1 MSAFR
6 YLFLAGE
13 RSVPDDIDYAKKIL
27 GVPVVDNWW
36 QTELGWPAISGCAGI
51 ELLPVKAGSATKPV
65 PGYHIDYFDEDGQ
78 SCPAGN
84 IGNLVIKLPMPPGT
98 LYTLWNNNER
108 FGKSYLERYPGY
120 YLSGDAGFRDK
131 DGYCSEMTRIDDI
144 INVAG
149 HRLSTGQMEQ
159 VLAAH
164 PDVAE
169 GVVVGAAD
177 SLKGQ
182 VPVGLVVLK
191 SGVKRPETDICSE
204 LVASVRR
211 QIGPVA
217 DFKSVMVVERLPKT
231 RSGKVLRVTIRTK

>member
-1 MSAFR
+1 
-6 YLFLAGE
+6 
-13 RSVPDDIDYAKKIL
+13 
-27 GVPVVDNWW
+27 
-36 QTELGWPAISGCAGI
+36 
-51 ELLPVKAGSATKPV
+51 
-65 PGYHIDYFDEDGQ
+65 
-78 SCPAGN
+78 
-84 IGNLVIKLPMPPGT
+84 
-98 LYTLWNNNER
+98 
-108 FGKSYLERYPGY
+108 
-120 YLSGDAGFRDK
+120 
-131 DGYCSEMTRIDDI
+131 
-144 INVAG
+144 
-149 HRLSTGQMEQ
+149 MEQ
-159 VLAAH
+159 GLAAH

-231 RSGKVLRVTIRTK
+231 RSGKVLRVTIRSEEHTSELQSLMRTSYA

>member
-84 IGNLVIKLPMPPGT
+84 IGNLVIKRSEENTSALQSLM
-98 LYTLWNNNER
+98 R
-108 FGKSYLERYPGY
+108 HSYAVFCL
-120 YLSGDAGFRDK
+120 K
-131 DGYCSEMTRIDDI
+131 KKKTI
-144 INVAG
+144 I
-149 HRLSTGQMEQ
+149 
-159 VLAAH
+159 
-164 PDVAE
+164 
-169 GVVVGAAD
+169 
-177 SLKGQ
+177 
-182 VPVGLVVLK
+182 
-191 SGVKRPETDICSE
+191 
-204 LVASVRR
+204 
-211 QIGPVA
+211 
-217 DFKSVMVVERLPKT
+217 
-231 RSGKVLRVTIRTK
+231 